1 VYIFPGVGMGV
12 LASASRVVTDD
23 MFLAA
28 AQALAAMVTD
38 EELAVG
44 RVFPTLTNIRAVS
57 LRIATAVA
65 EIAHDSGYARVPRP
79 PDIEQ
84 DIQSRMFVPD
94 YPSYV

>member
-1 VYIFPGVGMGV
+1 MGV
-12 LASASRVVTDD
+12 LASASRVVTDE

-28 AQALAAMVTD
+28 ARELAAMVTD
-38 EELAVG
+38 EELAMG

-65 EIAHDSGYARVPRP
+65 RIAHDSGYARVPRP
-79 PDIEQ
+79 ADIAE
-84 DIQSRMFVPD
+84 DIKQRMFQPE

>member
-1 VYIFPGVGMGV
+1 MGV
-12 LASASRVVTDD
+12 LASASRVVTDE

-38 EELAVG
+38 EELAMG
-44 RVFPTLTNIRAVS
+44 RVFPTLTNIRTVS

-65 EIAHDSGYARVPRP
+65 QIAHDRGYARVPRP
-79 PDIEQ
+79 PDIAQ
-84 DIQSRMFVPD
+84 DIQSRMFEPD